1 MKTVDVG
8 AVIDEGQWTGYQKLL
23 ILGTALTIIL
33 DGVDNQLLPNAV
45 PFIAPEWGVQNSA
58 FRNALATG
66 PFGMMIGGLM
76 GGILG
81 DRFGRRTAL
90 LGSVMAFAVL
100 TLSIAFVN
108 SVFMLG
114 LLRFIAGIGLGG
126 AMPNAAALASE
137 YVPRHR
143 RPFAVTLTIVCI
155 PLGGFVA
162 STMAGIIGPAYGWRA
177 LFIVGGLVPVV
188 LAVVLWKVLPES
200 PRYLAGYRHRW
211 RELTRI
217 MRRMGHHMP
226 DDVAYVEGSGGAVS
240 KATIGDLFAP
250 AFRRDTIGLFA
261 SFFFCLM
268 VNYVAIQ
275 LVPSM
280 LRDNGKFSPAA
291 AAGGLQWVNVGGV
304 IGAILGALV
313 IQRVGSRVTMLGMSA
328 AAVVCSMIMAGM
340 RLDPTDTFALM
351 AMFLVTGGLLNAVQ
365 TTMYAL
371 AAHVYPT
378 EIRSTGVGTAVAFG
392 RIGNALAVYVGG
404 FALDRGG
411 SPGYFTC
418 WAILMAV
425 VFLSLALVRRHVP
438 RTAGVP
444 VGAPAGAH

>member
-23 ILGTALTIIL
+23 IVGTALTIIL

-188 LAVVLWKVLPES
+188 LAVVLWKALPES
-200 PRYLAGYRHRW
+200 PRYLVGHRDRW
-211 RELTRI
+211 AELTRI
-217 MRRMGHHMP
+217 MRRMGHHVP
-226 DDVAYVEGSGGAVS
+226 DDVAYVEGTGVAASR
-240 KATIGDLFAP
+240 ATIGDLFAP

-418 WAILMAV
+418 WAVLMAV

>member
-23 ILGTALTIIL
+23 IVGTALTIIL

-162 STMAGIIGPAYGWRA
+162 STMAGIIGPAYGWRV

-188 LAVVLWKVLPES
+188 LAVALWKALPES
-200 PRYLAGYRHRW
+200 PRYLVGHRDRW
-211 RELTRI
+211 PELTRI
-217 MRRMGHHMP
+217 MRRMGHYMP
-226 DDVAYVEGSGGAVS
+226 DDVAYVEGTGVAAS
-240 KATIGDLFAP
+240 KATLGDLFAP

>member
-23 ILGTALTIIL
+23 IVGTALTIIL

-188 LAVVLWKVLPES
+188 LAVVLWKALPES
-200 PRYLAGYRHRW
+200 PRYLVGHRDRW
-211 RELTRI
+211 PELTRI

-226 DDVAYVEGSGGAVS
+226 DDVAYVEGTGVAAS
-240 KATIGDLFAP
+240 KATLGDLFAP

-418 WAILMAV
+418 WAVLMAV

>member
-23 ILGTALTIIL
+23 IVGTALTIIL

-162 STMAGIIGPAYGWRA
+162 STMAGIIGPAYGWRV

-188 LAVVLWKVLPES
+188 LAVALWKALPES
-200 PRYLAGYRHRW
+200 PRYLVGHRDRW
-211 RELTRI
+211 PELTRI

-226 DDVAYVEGSGGAVS
+226 DDVAYVEGTGVAAS
-240 KATIGDLFAP
+240 KATLSDLFAP

>member
-1 MKTVDVG
+1 
-8 AVIDEGQWTGYQKLL
+8 
-23 ILGTALTIIL
+23 
-33 DGVDNQLLPNAV
+33 
-45 PFIAPEWGVQNSA
+45 
-58 FRNALATG
+58 
-66 PFGMMIGGLM
+66 
-76 GGILG
+76 
-81 DRFGRRTAL
+81 
-90 LGSVMAFAVL
+90 
-100 TLSIAFVN
+100 
-108 SVFMLG
+108 ML
-114 LLRFIAGIGLGG
+114 
-126 AMPNAAALASE
+126 
-137 YVPRHR
+137 
-143 RPFAVTLTIVCI
+143 
-155 PLGGFVA
+155 
-162 STMAGIIGPAYGWRA
+162 
-177 LFIVGGLVPVV
+177 
-188 LAVVLWKVLPES
+188 
-200 PRYLAGYRHRW
+200 
-211 RELTRI
+211 
-217 MRRMGHHMP
+217 
-226 DDVAYVEGSGGAVS
+226 
-240 KATIGDLFAP
+240 
-250 AFRRDTIGLFA
+250 RRDTVGLFA

-280 LRDNGKFSPAA
+280 LRDNGFTPAA

-304 IGAILGALV
+304 IGAIGGALV

-340 RLDPTDTFALM
+340 QLDATDTFALM

-378 EIRSTGVGTAVAFG
+378 EIRSTGVGAAVAFG

-425 VFLSLALVRRHVP
+425 VFLSLAVVKRHVP
-438 RTAGVP
+438 RTAGGP

>member
-8 AVIDEGQWTGYQKLL
+8 AVIDEGQWTRYQKLL

-100 TLSIAFVN
+100 TLSIAFVS

-188 LAVVLWKVLPES
+188 LAVVLWKALPES
-200 PRYLAGYRHRW
+200 PRYLVGHRDRW
-211 RELTRI
+211 PELTRL

-226 DDVAYVEGSGGAVS
+226 DDVAYVEGSGVAMS

-438 RTAGVP
+438 RTAGVQ